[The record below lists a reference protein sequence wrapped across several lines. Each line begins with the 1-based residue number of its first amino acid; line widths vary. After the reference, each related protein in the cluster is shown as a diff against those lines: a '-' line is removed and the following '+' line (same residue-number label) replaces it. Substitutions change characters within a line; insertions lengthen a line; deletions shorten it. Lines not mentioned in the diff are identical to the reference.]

1 MHSNM
6 RRLALLLGGLVLAS
20 SSLTADLREPSA
32 EPLRR
37 IESDDP
43 DRHVPLWLSAS
54 GATQD
59 GYIKW
64 EEFSKGGRMV
74 VQALVDMADRALNDK
89 RIEVPEDGC
98 TGWTHQRDRHD
109 EYIPNKTLEELATH
123 FGAMYRGRV
132 TAKAEGFFDGLPGTL
147 YELDVESATIP
158 APARV
163 YFYFPIARIQA
174 EGVVLCH
181 QGKRFPD
188 QPQAGRQVL
197 LFVRSTETGSP
208 RILYPQDT
216 GSPLILSPQDE
227 EIFFE
232 REDDTISLP
241 DHYGEPEEGLTI
253 EDLEKRALQL
263 VPSTSQH
270 KPDSGAM
277 R

>member
-1 MHSNM
+1 
-6 RRLALLLGGLVLAS
+6 
-20 SSLTADLREPSA
+20 
-32 EPLRR
+32 
-37 IESDDP
+37 
-43 DRHVPLWLSAS
+43 LSAS
-54 GATQD
+54 EATQD

-64 EEFSKGGRMV
+64 EEFSRGGRTV
-74 VQALVDMADRALNDK
+74 LEAKVSMARRVLEKENV
-89 RIEVPEDGC
+89 ENPEDGC
-98 TGWTHQRDRHD
+98 ASWTHQSNRHD
-109 EYIPNKTLEELATH
+109 YIPNKTLEELATH

-132 TAKAEGFFDGLPGTL
+132 TASAEGFIDGWPGTL
-147 YELDVESATIP
+147 YELDVENATVP

-174 EGVVLCH
+174 EGAVLCH
-181 QGKRFPD
+181 HGKRFPD

-197 LFVRSTETGSP
+197 LFVRGTE
-208 RILYPQDT
+208 T

-232 REDDTISLP
+232 REDGTLSLP

-253 EDLEKRALQL
+253 EDLEKRALQR